1 MATIAELKSKASQVR
16 RDIVRMVHAQSSGH
30 PGGSLGC
37 TEIFVSLFDEV
48 MDHDTSFNMDAKG
61 EDMFFLSNGHISPVY
76 YSTLARAGYFPIDE
90 LNTFRTIDSRL
101 QGHPAT
107 HEGLE
112 GIRVATGSL
121 GQGVSV
127 AIGAAMAKKMNGDDK
142 TVYALTGDG
151 ELQEGQI
158 WEAVMYAAHN
168 KIDNLIV
175 AVDYNQIQIDGRTTE
190 VMDADLP
197 WGPKFEAFGWNVID
211 CKDGNDFEQ
220 VLAAYKQAQSN
231 RGSGKPT
238 VIIMHTII
246 GKGVDFM
253 EDSNAWHGNAPSDE
267 QLATALAQ
275 LEEISKKPHD
285 ETTLKDNY
293 NTNLINNVINTY
305 TSIFGNDVNDVGK
318 VLNKVSPIL
327 EGGMLSTLTGNET
340 TDSEKLNGIIKNETE
355 YITTWLLIK
364 LFDNTINMSV
374 FTDDLYSELVLD
386 DKLKLTKQ
394 DMVNTMNRTELRMVN
409 YVSEVL
415 DINELDRLFY
425 NTNDDVVFLNEEDEM
440 SLYSSIASIVDKIGI
455 HIDDCC
461 NKVEEKRDQFV
472 ELNTKET
479 IAKNPDLQN
488 ILDKQFNLSNLV
500 CYSNDNVSK
509 TNAVILLFLYL
520 RYNISNTTEL
530 NLLNELYLVDLD
542 ILDTINYVSV
552 NITKKSIIRSIKTTL
567 LYNDKTSK

>member
-231 RGSGKPT
+231 RGSGKPS

-275 LEEISKKPHD
+275 LEETQGD
-285 ETTLKDNY
+285 Y
-293 NTNLINNVINTY
+293 
-305 TSIFGNDVNDVGK
+305 
-318 VLNKVSPIL
+318 
-327 EGGMLSTLTGNET
+327 
-340 TDSEKLNGIIKNETE
+340 
-355 YITTWLLIK
+355 
-364 LFDNTINMSV
+364 
-374 FTDDLYSELVLD
+374 
-386 DKLKLTKQ
+386 
-394 DMVNTMNRTELRMVN
+394 
-409 YVSEVL
+409 
-415 DINELDRLFY
+415 
-425 NTNDDVVFLNEEDEM
+425 
-440 SLYSSIASIVDKIGI
+440 
-455 HIDDCC
+455 
-461 NKVEEKRDQFV
+461 
-472 ELNTKET
+472 
-479 IAKNPDLQN
+479 
-488 ILDKQFNLSNLV
+488 
-500 CYSNDNVSK
+500 
-509 TNAVILLFLYL
+509 
-520 RYNISNTTEL
+520 
-530 NLLNELYLVDLD
+530 
-542 ILDTINYVSV
+542 
-552 NITKKSIIRSIKTTL
+552 
-567 LYNDKTSK
+567 

>member
-1 MATIAELKSKASQVR
+1 MATIVELKSKASQVR

-48 MDHDTSFNMDAKG
+48 MDHDTSFNMDAKD

-168 KIDNLIV
+168 KVDNLIV

-190 VMDADLP
+190 IMDADLP

-211 CKDGNDFEQ
+211 CKDGNDFEK

-267 QLATALAQ
+267 QLAIALGQ
-275 LEEISKKPHD
+275 LEETQGD
-285 ETTLKDNY
+285 Y
-293 NTNLINNVINTY
+293 
-305 TSIFGNDVNDVGK
+305 
-318 VLNKVSPIL
+318 
-327 EGGMLSTLTGNET
+327 
-340 TDSEKLNGIIKNETE
+340 
-355 YITTWLLIK
+355 
-364 LFDNTINMSV
+364 
-374 FTDDLYSELVLD
+374 
-386 DKLKLTKQ
+386 
-394 DMVNTMNRTELRMVN
+394 
-409 YVSEVL
+409 
-415 DINELDRLFY
+415 
-425 NTNDDVVFLNEEDEM
+425 
-440 SLYSSIASIVDKIGI
+440 
-455 HIDDCC
+455 
-461 NKVEEKRDQFV
+461 
-472 ELNTKET
+472 
-479 IAKNPDLQN
+479 
-488 ILDKQFNLSNLV
+488 
-500 CYSNDNVSK
+500 
-509 TNAVILLFLYL
+509 
-520 RYNISNTTEL
+520 
-530 NLLNELYLVDLD
+530 
-542 ILDTINYVSV
+542 
-552 NITKKSIIRSIKTTL
+552 
-567 LYNDKTSK
+567 

>member
-168 KIDNLIV
+168 KIDNLVV

-211 CKDGNDFEQ
+211 CKGGNDFEQ

-275 LEEISKKPHD
+275 LEETQGD
-285 ETTLKDNY
+285 Y
-293 NTNLINNVINTY
+293 
-305 TSIFGNDVNDVGK
+305 
-318 VLNKVSPIL
+318 
-327 EGGMLSTLTGNET
+327 
-340 TDSEKLNGIIKNETE
+340 
-355 YITTWLLIK
+355 
-364 LFDNTINMSV
+364 
-374 FTDDLYSELVLD
+374 
-386 DKLKLTKQ
+386 
-394 DMVNTMNRTELRMVN
+394 
-409 YVSEVL
+409 
-415 DINELDRLFY
+415 
-425 NTNDDVVFLNEEDEM
+425 
-440 SLYSSIASIVDKIGI
+440 
-455 HIDDCC
+455 
-461 NKVEEKRDQFV
+461 
-472 ELNTKET
+472 
-479 IAKNPDLQN
+479 
-488 ILDKQFNLSNLV
+488 
-500 CYSNDNVSK
+500 
-509 TNAVILLFLYL
+509 
-520 RYNISNTTEL
+520 
-530 NLLNELYLVDLD
+530 
-542 ILDTINYVSV
+542 
-552 NITKKSIIRSIKTTL
+552 
-567 LYNDKTSK
+567 